1 MKLTDNQV
9 WAIVAAQW
17 RGWLNKGPKSASAMW
32 LVYLIWY
39 GAAALL
45 AWLAATMLPAVKDP
59 ARLTQAVELAL
70 FGGLLYWQLIPILL
84 ASSGMALDLKR
95 LLVYPV
101 EPSKLFLIEVI
112 LRLSTGMEV
121 AIILSGVAV
130 GLWRH
135 PDAPW
140 WGPLIFAPYM
150 AFNMFLSAGIR
161 DLLARLM
168 AKRGIREL
176 VVFGIVLVSALPQLL
191 VMMFPPERWKSQQV
205 FGFLDSIPTLPLPWT
220 MSAKT
225 AVGDGAWWAAPVVLA
240 WLAAGLWFGYRQ
252 FIVGLNWDKAEVK
265 KEKPAVEEKP
275 GRADGLKEWAYSLP
289 SRVLP
294 DPLGM
299 LVEKEFRFLSR
310 ASRFRLVFLMGF
322 SFGLIIWFP
331 LAFRQGREGG
341 MMADNFLVWVSLYAT
356 LMLGDVL
363 FWNCFGFDRQAVQ
376 AYFVVPVKFSTVL
389 LGKNVAAVFFL
400 FLEVTLVAVVCALL
414 RVRVTVEKVVEAFA
428 VTLLVSLLLVAVGN
442 LMSVRY
448 PRPSDPSSS
457 WRHATNAKGQ
467 FLLLVVYPL
476 LGIPVG
482 LAYLARYAFGTQTAF
497 YLALAGGYVVG
508 AITYFVAMESAVEY
522 AGREREATIAALSK
536 GEGPFGG

>member
-1 MKLTDNQV
+1 MHLTDNQV

-17 RGWLNKGPKSASAMW
+17 RSWLNKGPKSAWAMW
-32 LVYLIWY
+32 LVYLVWY
-39 GAAALL
+39 GFAAML

-59 ARLTQAVELAL
+59 ARLTQVVELAL

-121 AIILSGVAV
+121 AIVLSGVAV

-140 WGPLIFAPYM
+140 WGPLIFLPYM

-161 DLLARLM
+161 DLLSRLM

-191 VMMFPPERWKSQQV
+191 IMMFPPERWKSQQV
-205 FGFLDSIPTLPLPWT
+205 FGFLDRIPTLPLPWT
-220 MSAKT
+220 MTART
-225 AVGDGAWWAAPVVLA
+225 AVGDGAWWAAIVVLS

-265 KEKPAVEEKP
+265 KDEPVKVDKP
-275 GRADGLKEWAYSLP
+275 GRADGLKDWVYRFP

-310 ASRFRLVFLMGF
+310 ASRFRLAFMMGF

-341 MMADNFLVWVSLYAT
+341 VVAENFLVWVSLYAT
-356 LMLGDVL
+356 LILGDVL
-363 FWNCFGFDRQAVQ
+363 FWNCLGFDRQAAQ

-389 LGKNVAAVFFL
+389 IGKNLAAVFFL
-400 FLEVTLVAVVCALL
+400 LLEVTLVATVCTLL
-414 RVRVTVEKVVEAFA
+414 QVRVTLDKVLEAFA
-428 VTLLVSLLLVAVGN
+428 VTLLVCLLLLAMGN
-442 LMSVRY
+442 LASVRY

-457 WRHATNAKGQ
+457 WRNAGGGKSQ
-467 FLLLVVYPL
+467 FLLLVAYPL
-476 LGIPVG
+476 MSIPVG

-508 AITYFVAMESAVEY
+508 AITYYVAMESAVEY
-522 AGREREATIAALSK
+522 AGREKETMIAALSK

>member
-17 RGWLNKGPKSASAMW
+17 RSWLNKGPKSAWAMW
-32 LVYLIWY
+32 LVYLVWY
-39 GAAALL
+39 GFAATL
-45 AWLAATMLPAVKDP
+45 AWLAATMLPALKDP
-59 ARLTQAVELAL
+59 ARLAQVVELVL

-121 AIILSGVAV
+121 AIVLSGVAV
-130 GLWRH
+130 GLWWH

-140 WGPLIFAPYM
+140 WGPLIFVPYM

-205 FGFLDSIPTLPLPWT
+205 FGFLDRIPTLPLPWT
-220 MSAKT
+220 MAART

-240 WLAAGLWFGYRQ
+240 WLSAGLWFGYRQ
-252 FIVGLNWDKAEVK
+252 FVAGLSWDKAEVK
-265 KEKPAVEEKP
+265 KEKPAEPEKP
-275 GRADGLKEWAYSLP
+275 GRAGGLKEWAYRLP

-310 ASRFRLVFLMGF
+310 ASRFRLAFLMGF

-331 LAFRQGREGG
+331 IAFRHGREGG
-341 MMADNFLVWVSLYAT
+341 VVAENFLVWVSLYAT
-356 LMLGDVL
+356 LILGDVL

-376 AYFVVPVKFSTVL
+376 AYFVVPVRFSTVL
-389 LGKNVAAVFFL
+389 IGKNLAALFFL

-414 RVRVTVEKVVEAFA
+414 RVRVTVDKVVEAFA
-428 VTLLVSLLLVAVGN
+428 VTLLVCLLLLAMGN
-442 LMSVRY
+442 LASVRY
-448 PRPSDPSSS
+448 PRPADPSSS
-457 WRHATNAKGQ
+457 WRSSTGGKSQ

-476 LGIPVG
+476 MGIPVG

-497 YLALAGGYVVG
+497 YLALAGSYVVG
-508 AITYFVAMESAVEY
+508 AITYYVALESAVEY
-522 AGREREATIAALSK
+522 AGREQEATIAALSK